1 MVSSGYFELVSGV
14 YEPTKIAGGHLPTR
28 CAPPSVVGRSY
39 VDILNA
45 YLERNLRSNG
55 GVLDGV
61 IFAMVKYT
69 MEDLGAQ
76 LGLRAELFLTAMIS
90 SFTI

>member
-1 MVSSGYFELVSGV
+1 MWMMKGV
-14 YEPTKIAGGHLPTR
+14 EHR
-28 CAPPSVVGRSY
+28 CLNITWSQHFGVPNIHGVTLSGRSY

-69 MEDLGAQ
+69 MEASKSPKSRQ
-76 LGLRAELFLTAMIS
+76 TW
-90 SFTI
+90 